1 MYQNCPFKIS
11 LTSFRPIKQDESHGA
26 FDPSI
31 SDDDDIMSAT
41 DLETKHALFQRISG
55 GLSNPMMKNTW
66 IESTSIGA
74 RKRPSLI
81 DPVTLKVKQ
90 VQ

>member
-55 GLSNPMMKNTW
+55 GLSNPTKNTW
-66 IESTSIGA
+66 IEKMSVS
-74 RKRPSLI
+74 RPSLI
-81 DPVTLKVKQ
+81 DPVTLKVKH